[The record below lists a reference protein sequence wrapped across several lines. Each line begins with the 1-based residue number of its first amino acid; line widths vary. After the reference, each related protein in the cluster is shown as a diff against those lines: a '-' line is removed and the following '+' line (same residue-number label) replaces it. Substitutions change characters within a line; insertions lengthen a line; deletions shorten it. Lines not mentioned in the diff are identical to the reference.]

1 MTNAYRGGQLLVA
14 CLEKMGI
21 ERCFGVPGESYLEV
35 LDALADSAIEFVN
48 CRHESAAS
56 FAASASGKLTGQ
68 PGLCFV
74 TRGPG
79 ATNASIGVH
88 DAMQNSSPMILFVG
102 QIAISRTDREAFQ
115 ELDYRRFF
123 SPLAKWVTQ
132 IDKVERIP
140 ETLSRA
146 FATALSGRPGPVV
159 IALPE
164 DMLAQETQAAP
175 VGLPSLGRAAA
186 DPARLAAALDKLLA
200 ADHPLIIAGGS
211 GWNTA
216 GQDHL
221 QEFVE
226 THHIP
231 VLGGH
236 RRQDVLDNFSPVYVG
251 DTSVGLL
258 PHTADLIRRADVIWA
273 MNIRFGE
280 VTTADWQ
287 LHPVPKMD
295 SFLIHSHAGP
305 EELNKIYQADMAFNA
320 DPNLLAEQ
328 MAGQM
333 AEQMAGQADGLA
345 KPHTKRLDW
354 LAAARADYDA
364 ASVPPAQDS
373 PVDMGFV
380 MGWLQDNLDPDAIL
394 TNGAGNFA
402 LWPSK
407 YFRFSRGQRL
417 LGPQS
422 GAMGYGVP
430 AALAASLHYPGR
442 QVICFAGDGDMQ
454 MSLAE
459 LASIRQS
466 GARVLIL
473 ILNNASYGTIR
484 MHQETHFPARK
495 SATDLINPDFAAV
508 ARACGLF
515 GEQVARTEDFPA
527 AFGRLQASDTG
538 GVLELAIATEAI
550 APLKTLSQ
558 LGKNGK
564 TGKA

>member
-1 MTNAYRGGQLLVA
+1 MTNARRGGQLLVA

-35 LDALADSAIEFVN
+35 LDGLVDSAIEFVN
-48 CRHESAAS
+48 CRHESAAG
-56 FAASASGKLTGQ
+56 FAASAAGKLTGQ
-68 PGLCFV
+68 PGICFV

-102 QIAISRTDREAFQ
+102 QIATSRIDREAFQ

-164 DMLAQETQAAP
+164 DMLAQETQAEP
-175 VGLPSLGRAAA
+175 VSLPSLARAAA
-186 DPARLAAALDKLLA
+186 DPALLAAALDKLLA
-200 ADHPLIIAGGS
+200 ADRPLIIAGGS
-211 GWNTA
+211 GWDTA

-221 QEFVE
+221 QKFVE
-226 THHIP
+226 THQIP

-258 PHTADLIRRADVIWA
+258 PHTADLIRQADVIWA

-287 LHPVPKMD
+287 LKAVPKMD

-305 EELNKIYQADMAFNA
+305 EELNKIYQADIAFNA
-320 DPNLLAEQ
+320 DPNLLANQ
-328 MAGQM
+328 LANQL
-333 AEQMAGQADGLA
+333 AQPAAGLA
-345 KPHTKRLDW
+345 KPHAERLDW
-354 LAAARADYDA
+354 LAAARTDHAA
-364 ASVPPAQDS
+364 ASVPPPQDS

-380 MGWLQDNLDPDAIL
+380 MGWLQDNLDKDAIL

-407 YFRFSRGQRL
+407 YFRYSKGQRL

-422 GAMGYGVP
+422 GAMGYGIP
-430 AALAASLHYPGR
+430 AALAASLQYPGR

-515 GEQVARTEDFPA
+515 GEQVASTDDFPA
-527 AFGRLQASDTG
+527 AFQRLQASETG

-550 APLKTLSQ
+550 APLKTLSN
-558 LGKNGK
+558 LGNKGIK
-564 TGKA
+564 GKAR

>member
-1 MTNAYRGGQLLVA
+1 MTNARRGGQLLVA

-35 LDALADSAIEFVN
+35 LDALADSAIQFVN

-102 QIAISRTDREAFQ
+102 QIATSRTDREAFQ

-132 IDKVERIP
+132 IDNVERIP
-140 ETLSRA
+140 EILSRA

-164 DMLAQETQAAP
+164 DMLAEETHAEP
-175 VGLPSLGRAAA
+175 VSLPSLARAAA
-186 DPARLAAALDKLLA
+186 DPVLLAAAAEKLLL
-200 ADHPLIIAGGS
+200 ADRPLIIAGGS
-211 GWNTA
+211 GWTKA
-216 GQDHL
+216 GQANL
-221 QEFVE
+221 QKFVE

-231 VLGGH
+231 ILGGH
-236 RRQDVLDNFSPVYVG
+236 RRQDIIDNFSPSYVG

-258 PHTADLIRRADVIWA
+258 PYTADLIRRADVIWA

-287 LHPVPKMD
+287 LKRVPKMD

-328 MAGQM
+328 LAG
-333 AEQMAGQADGLA
+333 AATGPA
-345 KPHTKRLDW
+345 KPHATRLDW
-354 LAAARADYDA
+354 LAAACTEYQA
-364 ASVPPAQDS
+364 ASVPPPQDS

-380 MGWLQDNLDPDAIL
+380 MGWLQDTLDKDAIL

-407 YFRFSRGQRL
+407 YFRYSKQQRL

-430 AALAASLHYPGR
+430 AALAASLHYPDR

-466 GARVLIL
+466 GAMVLIL

-515 GEQVARTEDFPA
+515 GEQVARTSDFAA
-527 AFGRLQASDTG
+527 AFQRWQASQTG

-558 LGKNGK
+558 LGKTAIMGK
-564 TGKA
+564 NVTTGKA